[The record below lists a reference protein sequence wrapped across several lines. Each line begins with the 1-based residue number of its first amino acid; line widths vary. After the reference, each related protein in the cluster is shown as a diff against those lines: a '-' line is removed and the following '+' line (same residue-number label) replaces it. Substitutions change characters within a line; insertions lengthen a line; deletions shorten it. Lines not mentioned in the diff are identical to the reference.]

1 VFLGVGALLA
11 VALLVRQLFDV
22 AADFNVPALRQNDV
36 YSAVGSVVMLAII
49 AYAFFGPARKAKE

>member
-1 VFLGVGALLA
+1 
-11 VALLVRQLFDV
+11 
-22 AADFNVPALRQNDV
+22 V